1 MSCTALSRL
10 ALGTLLCTAALAQTE
25 LAPGLRVWSTAESTR
40 VVVETT
46 GDFSFVADRAY
57 APERVFFDLH
67 GARVRA
73 FRRGEPAYV
82 VRDVLISR
90 IRIGEWQP
98 GISRI
103 VFDLASP
110 ADYTASRLSNPDRLI
125 IEFRPEG
132 ASTTPPATALPHDG
146 AGARRA
152 RLESGLPRTAARPL
166 PRPVLYPLPDTTAG
180 PVHVAALPDP
190 TRARRRGEMAVAK
203 ARPARIGPGDTSLTR
218 VLGLKLGRIVIDAGH
233 GGHDT
238 GTAGPSGYPEKDLAL
253 DLALRLGTLIESRM
267 GSEVV
272 HTRDDDV
279 FIPLEQ
285 RTRIANDSR
294 ADLFISIHA
303 NSSPATSASGV
314 ETFYLNFTQNKYALQ
329 VAARENAASEHTIND
344 LPSLVQLIARNDKV
358 EESRQFAERVQAAT
372 WSFAVR
378 GNSRAQDRGVKK
390 APFVVLV
397 GARMPSILCE
407 VGFLSNPRD
416 EGLLK
421 RAEHRQRLA
430 EALYKGVSGYAA
442 TLSHFQIAV
451 RKTDPQP

>member
-1 MSCTALSRL
+1 MTRAALSRL
-10 ALGTLLCTAALAQTE
+10 TLGSLVCATALAQID
-25 LAPGLRVWSTAESTR
+25 LAPGLRVWSSAESTR
-40 VVVETT
+40 VVIETS
-46 GDFSFVADRAY
+46 GEFSFESDRAHD
-57 APERVFFDLH
+57 PERLFFNIH

-73 FRRGEPAYV
+73 LRRGEPAYS
-82 VRDVLISR
+82 VRDAIVHR
-90 IRIGEWQP
+90 IRMGEWQP
-98 GISRI
+98 GIARV

-110 ADYTASRLSNPDRLI
+110 VDYAASRLSNPDRLI
-125 IEFRPEG
+125 IELRTAGLPPPVPVDAAPET
-132 ASTTPPATALPHDG
+132 SAL
-146 AGARRA
+146 RRA
-152 RLESGLPRTAARPL
+152 RAQSPLLRSPERPL
-166 PRPVLYPLPDTTAG
+166 PRPVLY
-180 PVHVAALPDP
+180 ALPVITAEPVLVAGIADP
-190 TRARRRGEMAVAK
+190 TRARYRGSLAVAP

-218 VLGLKLGRIVIDAGH
+218 VLGLKLGRVVIDAGH

-238 GTAGPSGYPEKDLAL
+238 GTEGASGYLEKDLVL
-253 DLALRLGTLIESRM
+253 DLALRLGALIESRM

-272 HTRDDDV
+272 YTRNEDV

-285 RTRIANDSR
+285 RTRLANNAR

-303 NSSPATSASGV
+303 NSSPASSASGV

-358 EESRQFAERVQAAT
+358 EESRQFAERVQAALYG
-372 WSFAVR
+372 FAVR
-378 GNSRAQDRGVKK
+378 GNSKAQDRGVKQ

-421 RAEHRQRLA
+421 RVEHRQRLA
-430 EALYKGVSGYAA
+430 EALFKGVSGYAG

-451 RKTDPQP
+451 RK